1 MVAKARKP
9 FITSYAM
16 FLCSNYIV
24 IFNTMAYDIVVGRA
38 FFYRGHAKPDGDQP
52 PCCYVQYIVV
62 GGTVINEL
70 CYIPA
75 SKFIF

>member
-1 MVAKARKP
+1 
-9 FITSYAM
+9 
-16 FLCSNYIV
+16 
-24 IFNTMAYDIVVGRA
+24 MAYDTVVGRA
-38 FFYRGHAKPDGDQP
+38 FFYRGHAKPDGDQA